1 MKKKNKNPL
10 ITVYITNHNYGR
22 YIEKSI
28 NSVLAQTFQDFEII
42 IIDDGSTDNSRQ
54 KIKKFL
60 KNKKIKII
68 YQKNKGLVVS
78 NNIAIKAS
86 RGKYITRLDAD
97 DWLHPNFL
105 QIMFDTAKK
114 NKKYAMIFCDY
125 FIVNS
130 KGQVIDQ
137 FYRHEIKNM
146 KLRNQPAH
154 GACSLL
160 NLEILKNIGGYD
172 EQFNCQDGVDLWLTL
187 LNKYK
192 IKNVNLPLFYYRQHE
207 KSLTKNKIQ
216 IFKTRNKIL
225 KKHANQINKKKKI
238 IALIPV
244 RGKGYN
250 ETLVALKKLKRKPI
264 IFNLIDELK
273 KVEEVKKI
281 IISTPDNEI
290 IYNIKKNYSD
300 KKKILID
307 KREEKLARMN
317 TSLDNTIKNVVKKYS
332 SKSFKPD
339 LIMTVNVV
347 CPFLNSSSFEAAINL
362 LKIFETDE
370 VLAVKKE
377 NDNFFIHNGKS
388 LKSIYKNI
396 NLSLERNEV
405 YREIGGLKLI
415 KINKV
420 GVNDNTIGHIFL
432 DEKSSYVIKTEK
444 DLKIAKYIAMN
455 NIN

>member
-1 MKKKNKNPL
+1 MKKKNNNPL
-10 ITVYITNHNYGR
+10 VTVYVTNHNYGK

-28 NSVLAQTFQDFEII
+28 NSVLTQSFQDFEII

-54 KIKKFL
+54 KIEKFSNN
-60 KNKKIKII
+60 NKVKII
-68 YQKNKGLVVS
+68 YQKNKGLTVS

-105 QIMFDTAKK
+105 QIMVDTAKK
-114 NKKYAMIFCDY
+114 NKKFAMIFCDY
-125 FIVNS
+125 FIVNE

-137 FYRHEIKNM
+137 FYRHEIKKM

-172 EQFNCQDGVDLWLTL
+172 EQFNCQDGVDLWLSL
-187 LNKYK
+187 INKYK
-192 IKNVNLPLFYYRQHE
+192 IKNVNLPLFYYRQHQN
-207 KSLTKNKIQ
+207 SLTKNKIK
-216 IFKTRNKIL
+216 IFNTRNRIL
-225 KKHANQINKKKKI
+225 KKHAENQKKNKSI

-244 RGKGYN
+244 RGKDFN
-250 ETLVALKKLKRKPI
+250 ETLVALKKLNKKPI
-264 IFNLIDELK
+264 IFNLIDELN
-273 KVEEVKKI
+273 KVEEIKKI

-290 IYNIKKNYSD
+290 INKVKKKYHN
-300 KKKILID
+300 KKKIFVD

-317 TSLDNTIKNVVKKYS
+317 TPLNSTIKNILKKYS
-332 SKSFKPD
+332 SKNFKPD

-347 CPFLNSSSFEAAINL
+347 CPFLNFSSFEAVINL
-362 LKIFETDE
+362 SKIFETDE
-370 VLAVKKE
+370 VIAVKKE

-388 LKSIYKNI
+388 LKSIHRNVS
-396 NLSLERNEV
+396 LSLERNEV

-415 KINKV
+415 KSHRIGK
-420 GVNDNTIGHIFL
+420 DENTVGHIFL
-432 DEKSSYVIKTEK
+432 DEKSSYIIKTER
-444 DLKIAKYIAMN
+444 DLKIAKYIAMK
-455 NIN
+455 NII